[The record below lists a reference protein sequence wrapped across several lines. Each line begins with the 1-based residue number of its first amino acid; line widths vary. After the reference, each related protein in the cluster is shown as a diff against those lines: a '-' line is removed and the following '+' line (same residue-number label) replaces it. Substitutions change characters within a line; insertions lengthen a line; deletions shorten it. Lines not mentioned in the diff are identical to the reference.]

1 MCLLATPSLYNN
13 SNRVSVQAG
22 FISYQKIKF
31 LLDYNT
37 PAIYLEDW
45 VSSLYTDCLFMQ
57 QVNIK
62 IPHKYIVLFM
72 LFLNIAMIVV
82 SQNVYIYVFGAL

>member
-1 MCLLATPSLYNN
+1 MCLQATPSLYNN
-13 SNRVSVQAG
+13 SNRVSVQG
-22 FISYQKIKF
+22 FTSYQKIKF
-31 LLDYNT
+31 SWTIIHLPYN
-37 PAIYLEDW
+37 LEDW

-62 IPHKYIVLFM
+62 IPHKYIVLFL